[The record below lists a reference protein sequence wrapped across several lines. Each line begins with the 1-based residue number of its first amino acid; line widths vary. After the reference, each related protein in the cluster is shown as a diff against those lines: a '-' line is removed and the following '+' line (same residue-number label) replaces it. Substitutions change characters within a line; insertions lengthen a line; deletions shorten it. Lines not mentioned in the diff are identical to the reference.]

1 MARRQSR
8 LSRRIESRTKKN
20 LFLSLLGIILI
31 FFILIK
37 LGIPL
42 LINFSL
48 FIADRKDDSTQ
59 SLDSES
65 SFIAPPILNPLP
77 VATNSAQVVISGIAN
92 KGQTVR
98 IYVND
103 AIADETEV
111 KADGTFS
118 TTIDVEKGLNL
129 IKSKSK
135 IKDKESKFSES
146 VEIAYIDTKP
156 TLDVTSPSDGQ
167 TFSKD
172 QNTAPVS
179 GKTSSGARI
188 TVNDFWAIVNDEN
201 NFSYTLPL
209 KSGENEIKIIA
220 TDDAGNTTERIL
232 KVTYNP

>member
-48 FIADRKDDSTQ
+48 FIADRKDDSAQ

-146 VEIAYIDTKP
+146 VEITYIDTKP

>member
-1 MARRQSR
+1 MAKRQSR
-8 LSRRIESRTKKN
+8 LNRRIENKTKKN
-20 LFLSLLGIILI
+20 LYLSLIGIVLI

-48 FIADRKDDSTQ
+48 FIADRKDDSAQ

-77 VATNSAQVVISGIAN
+77 VATNSAKVAISGIAN
-92 KGQTVR
+92 KDQTVR
-98 IYVND
+98 IYAND

-111 KADGTFS
+111 KNDGTFS
-118 TTIDVEKGLNL
+118 TTIDIEKGLNV
-129 IKSKSK
+129 IKSKAK

-146 VEIAYIDTKP
+146 VEITYIDTKP

-179 GKTSSGARI
+179 GKTSSGVRV
-188 TVNDFWAIVNDEN
+188 TVNDFWAIVNDDN

-220 TDDAGNTTERIL
+220 TDDAGNTTEKIL
-232 KVTYNP
+232 KVTYSP